1 LTFTAFA
8 EVSASGSENKKG
20 VREGLIKFFRKYYSA
35 NQMVAVA
42 YGPHGLDEMIQ
53 KAVEIYSSVPDTKK
67 KDVTYT
73 NKPKPFEDKQ

>member
-1 LTFTAFA
+1 
-8 EVSASGSENKKG
+8 
-20 VREGLIKFFRKYYSA
+20 
-35 NQMVAVA
+35 MVAVA